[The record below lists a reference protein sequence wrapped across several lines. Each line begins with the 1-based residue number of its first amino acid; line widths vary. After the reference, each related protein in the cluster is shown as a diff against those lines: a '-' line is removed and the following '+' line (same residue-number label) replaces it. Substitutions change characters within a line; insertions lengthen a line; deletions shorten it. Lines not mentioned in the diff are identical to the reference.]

1 MTADIMIE
9 DELAERITKSL
20 WNNLDAGII
29 DANGIRV
36 LASKVAADLMA
47 GDEPIDA
54 FVNEHQ
60 RDKIRESGRCAM
72 KNWFLQ
78 NKDFLASRSTKGVIN
93 LASEQAGQ
101 ICLESIGNF
110 FVLETREFE
119 DNHPPVMVNLAGT
132 VVKCEWDET
141 VLAYES
147 RLDKLG
153 VASTQRVWTPFIKG
167 NVIRIA
173 LNGEDRV
180 VSVADI
186 QGNGYVSFM
195 EHEAS
200 PSIENKKLKSFVW
213 TCDDCGEQHP
223 VSPDIAWVNCVC
235 GNSWYRNPK
244 SKNVS
249 GFSDFA
255 EAWCSGWNAHRDNG
269 DVDAGTFQEIL
280 MERFRSSG
288 SQMAKR
294 AIELSDRE
302 RIGEFLRGLGGAGTA
317 KRPKR

>member
-20 WNNLDAGII
+20 LNNLDAGII

-36 LASKVAADLMA
+36 LASKVAADLMT

-54 FVNEHQ
+54 FINEHQ

-110 FVLETREFE
+110 FVLET
-119 DNHPPVMVNLAGT
+119 
-132 VVKCEWDET
+132 
-141 VLAYES
+141 
-147 RLDKLG
+147 
-153 VASTQRVWTPFIKG
+153 
-167 NVIRIA
+167 
-173 LNGEDRV
+173 
-180 VSVADI
+180 
-186 QGNGYVSFM
+186 
-195 EHEAS
+195 EAS
-200 PSIENKKLKSFVW
+200 PGIENKKLKSFVW